1 MRWLRGGIQGV
12 AFQPEPEEQEAMDL
26 NAMDPSHRARVARP
40 AQALR
45 VSRLPAP
52 PGQPAAPGS
61 AGQPGTNVPPRE
73 PVPPIQ

>member
-26 NAMDPSHRARVARP
+26 NAMDPSRRARVARP

-45 VSRLPAP
+45 VSRL
-52 PGQPAAPGS
+52 PAAPGS